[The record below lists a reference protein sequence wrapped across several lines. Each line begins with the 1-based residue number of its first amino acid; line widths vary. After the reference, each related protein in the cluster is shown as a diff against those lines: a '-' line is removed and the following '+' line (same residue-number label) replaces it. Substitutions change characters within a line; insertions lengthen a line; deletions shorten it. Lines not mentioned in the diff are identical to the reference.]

1 MESVLARFA
10 LEGRRIDSKS
20 LHQPVGYFVGLH
32 EPVSQMDYSGPL
44 PDETI
49 AVLYGL
55 ADQVIQQLLAAFRE
69 TEGLTIQLKAVVTE
83 HNSHWPFVDLAK
95 ELKQEHELMRVFF
108 AVRQQIELAK
118 KWLNTNQT
126 PASAEHESLV
136 NQLQQSVE
144 EGSEIVQKAQTTD
157 PFDLGELNQIG
168 RQISSLLS
176 QLQSS

>member
-69 TEGLTIQLKAVVTE
+69 MVRR
-83 HNSHWPFVDLAK
+83 
-95 ELKQEHELMRVFF
+95 RVIYLRGRRNGRF
-108 AVRQQIELAK
+108 AHHQ
-118 KWLNTNQT
+118 
-126 PASAEHESLV
+126 
-136 NQLQQSVE
+136 
-144 EGSEIVQKAQTTD
+144 
-157 PFDLGELNQIG
+157 
-168 RQISSLLS
+168 
-176 QLQSS
+176 